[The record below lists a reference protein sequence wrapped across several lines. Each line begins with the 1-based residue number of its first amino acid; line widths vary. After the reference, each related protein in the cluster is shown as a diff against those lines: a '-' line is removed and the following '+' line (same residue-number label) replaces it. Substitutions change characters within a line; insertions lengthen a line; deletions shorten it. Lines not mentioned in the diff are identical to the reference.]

1 MTRASDLAGKP
12 VRRENGEGL
21 GRGFEIRT
29 RNSRV
34 VALICGSRGFFQRLM
49 GSVSGHRV
57 DWKDVRK
64 VTASEIVIADGPAK
78 KLRRHRGRTATSTP
92 GKRKG

>member
-21 GRGFEIRT
+21 GHVFEIRI

-49 GSVSGHRV
+49 GSISGHRV
-57 DWKDVRK
+57 DWADVQK
-64 VTASEIVIADGPAK
+64 VTASEIVIAAAPAR
-78 KLRRHRGRTATSTP
+78 KLRRRMTRRRPST
-92 GKRKG
+92 